1 MNLINDP
8 WIPIQRKSGAKA
20 LIAPWQLTEADDPVI
35 ALNAP
40 RPDFNGALLQFL
52 IGLLQTAATPA
63 SHDQWLDW
71 LEEPPTPE
79 VLKACFE
86 PYADAFALQG
96 EKGSFMQDFEPLE
109 NGAVNSIAEM
119 LIDTSG
125 GGTHFVKAGSMN
137 YVCSCCAA
145 TALFTLQTNAP
156 AGGRGHL
163 TSIRGGGPMTT
174 LVILDAASD
183 LANDLWHSIWLNV
196 IDLPLFKTLSGD
208 TSKNETGDIFPWLA
222 LTRFGDQLTTTPV
235 DAHPLQMYWGMPRR
249 LKILWDRLSS
259 GHCDLCGSFSDS
271 LVSHYRT
278 RPYGVNYD
286 SAWQHPLSPY
296 SISAQD
302 GALIALHPQPGVMTY
317 QHWVGITDGDDSVFI
332 ALVAKRYRVLAER
345 WGEQFRLYAFG
356 YDMDKMKARC
366 WYEATFPLFFIADE
380 IKLDFV
386 KRVQS
391 LTSATEEFSRIVTNC
406 VKDAWFDGD
415 QSKNKEKKSNYFK
428 SSPAVSIKIGFYQH
442 TEIAFYQAA
451 KALQT
456 KLVDGTDQTVLHS
469 WHATLRKAA
478 FDLFDYWAAR
488 GDIAQAN
495 PRRVAD
501 ARSKLIALCYSKK
514 IKEALQLPINEKKAS
529 KTSKSKK
536 EAA

>member
-8 WIPIQRKSGAKA
+8 WIPVRRKSGVSE
-20 LIAPWQLTEADDPVI
+20 LIAPWQLTETDDPVM

-40 RPDFNGALLQFL
+40 RPDFNGALMQFL
-52 IGLLQTAATPA
+52 IGLLQTTATPKHHHA
-63 SHDQWLDW
+63 WAAW
-71 LEEPPTPE
+71 LEEPPTPA
-79 VLKACFE
+79 VLKAQFE
-86 PYADAFALQG
+86 PYADAFVLQG

-109 NGAVNSIAEM
+109 NGAINPIAEM

-125 GGTHFVKAGSMN
+125 GGTHFVKTGSVN
-137 YVCSCCAA
+137 YICPCCAA
-145 TALFTLQTNAP
+145 TVLFTLQTNAP

-174 LVILDAASD
+174 LVVLDSSSD
-183 LANDLWHSIWLNV
+183 LVNDLWRNVWLNV
-196 IDLPLFKTLSGD
+196 IDLSLLKTLSGD
-208 TSKNETGDIFPWLA
+208 ISKNGLSNIFPWLA
-222 LTRFGDQLTTTPV
+222 PTRIGDQVTTTPV
-235 DAHPLQMYWGMPRR
+235 DVHPLQMYWGMPRR
-249 LKILWDRLSS
+249 LKILWDELDS
-259 GHCDLCGSFSDS
+259 GHCDLCGNFSDS
-271 LVSHYRT
+271 LISHYRT

-296 SISAQD
+296 SISSQD
-302 GALIALHPQPGVMTY
+302 GSLLALHPQSGGMTY
-317 QHWVGITDGDDSVFI
+317 QHWVGLTDGDDSVFI
-332 ALVAKRYRVLAER
+332 ALVAKRYRVFAES

-366 WYEATFPLFFIADE
+366 WYETTFPLFVITDE

-391 LTSATEEFSRIVTNC
+391 LTNAADEFSKLLINC
-406 VKDAWFDGD
+406 VKEAWFDGN
-415 QSKNKEKKSNYFK
+415 QSKNKEKKSHYFK

-451 KALQT
+451 KTLQT
-456 KLVDGTDQTVLHS
+456 KLTDGTDQTVLHS
-469 WHATLRKAA
+469 WHETLRKEAL
-478 FDLFDYWAAR
+478 DLFDYWAAR

-501 ARSKLIALCYSKK
+501 ARNKLIALCHSEK
-514 IKEALQLPINEKKAS
+514 IKKALQLPITEKKS